1 MSRYLLVS
9 DVHLRSTVPSCIDA
23 TPEEWMNIQKQAL
36 DKIVEIAINN
46 NVCYVLCCGDLFHS
60 EQTASFECIQLAQDW
75 VNKLYKNS
83 IAFYVLAG
91 NHDLP
96 MHSSSNL
103 YRSAIGVFLNSCNV
117 NIIKYPSSKQF
128 IGSNFDVEL
137 TSEDCSDYEILCKH
151 ILCIPKNDIPV
162 DFMQCETPESLLEKY
177 PNRFICLGDYHRNFQ
192 YNLDGRHVLNPGCLT
207 KQASDFEDYE
217 TGVYIF
223 DTDTEE
229 IKWCPVNIEQK
240 FNHNGQ
246 EKKAL
251 DESIENFVEHIKAED
266 VTLDY
271 VSSLQKEAENHDR
284 PIQTKI
290 ESWIAEAGQ

>member
-9 DVHLRSTVPSCIDA
+9 DVHLRSTVPSCIEA
-23 TPEEWMNIQKQAL
+23 TPEEWMNIQRQAL
-36 DKIVEIAINN
+36 DKVYNIAVENKVDTVI
-46 NVCYVLCCGDLFHS
+46 CGGDLFHS
-60 EQTASFECIQLAQDW
+60 EQTASFECIQAAQW
-75 VNKLYKNS
+75 FAKVLYLKG
-83 IAFYVLAG
+83 IVFYTICG

-103 YRSAIGVFLNSCNV
+103 YRSAIGVFLNSECV
-117 NIIKYPSSKQF
+117 KLLIKDCHPE
-128 IGSNFDVEL
+128 IAGCNFD
-137 TSEDCSDYEILCKH
+137 EDDYGDYPVIVKH
-151 ILCIPKNDIPV
+151 TLCIPKNDIPV
-162 DFMQCETPESLLEKY
+162 DFIQCETPESLFEKY
-177 PNRFICLGDYHRNFQ
+177 PKAKWICLGDYHRNFQ

-271 VSSLQKEAENHDR
+271 VSSLQKEAENHDK